1 MNRTSTR
8 KLFFDRFEKP
18 ATGVLNAMGV
28 SPNALT
34 ILTLPVSVISAYL
47 ASIEALAASGIV
59 LLIAGLLDMLDGAL
73 ARATERETAFGA
85 LLDSTSD
92 RISEALIL
100 IGVLI
105 FYMGRPDGEERV
117 AGAVLVFTAVVG
129 SSMVSYVRARAEG
142 LALNC
147 KVGVMTRPE
156 RIVALASGLI
166 LGQWWELALLA
177 ALAVISVLTAIT
189 TVQRVLHV
197 RNLLS
202 QRQTTL
208 DTRQDPP

>member
-1 MNRTSTR
+1 
-8 KLFFDRFEKP
+8 
-18 ATGVLNAMGV
+18 V

-34 ILTLPVSVISAYL
+34 ILTLPVSGISAYL
-47 ASIEALAASGIV
+47 AGIGALAASGIV

-92 RISEALIL
+92 RISEALVL
-100 IGVLI
+100 VGVLI
-105 FYMGRPDGEERV
+105 FYMGRTAGEERV
-117 AGAVLVFTAVVG
+117 AGAILVFTAVVG

-142 LALNC
+142 LDLNC

-177 ALAVISVLTAIT
+177 ALAVVSVLTAIT

-202 QRQTTL
+202 QQQTTL
-208 DTRQDPP
+208 GARQDPP